1 MKSSRR
7 AVLAGIGVAAGAATF
22 EGRFGASALAQTKLA
37 PGLLRSEREVFAD
50 VEWMNSL
57 GPRYCGN
64 KAHMTLIQF
73 LEDELVKCGLTL
85 SSIHNNTL
93 QQWLPRNVTLKSK
106 AGSLPVGA
114 FCRWAQQTGP
124 QGVTAPLHYVGEV
137 KGASRFDWTLYP
149 DKRSKLP
156 IPADVKG
163 KIALV
168 EINAGKRPL
177 GLMFD
182 GQVRYMF
189 DKDQGQPFPD
199 FQGPSASNMAFT
211 PDGFEENLRK
221 AGAVGLIY
229 AWNGLADEDAQ
240 GQSRLGT
247 EHLPSLWVVPTT
259 GTKLK
264 AMAKSGEPVTLT
276 VEADTQANAPTRT
289 IVATLP
295 GMSEESIILWSHTDG
310 PNALQENGH
319 LAILNMVRY
328 LSKLPKTARKRTITV
343 VIPEG
348 HFAEQYVPTSAWI
361 KQRPELVQKA
371 VALIAA
377 EHLGGTEWL
386 SDPVANTYKPSG
398 KHEIAFAFCPSAP
411 MQALAKQAVQDQPLG
426 REAIIGTDKFSFTP
440 GIAAWRQTKLPSFA
454 YISIP
459 SYLMADSSN
468 GHIAKL
474 DPKLYYAQVQM
485 LLRLVHAVDATPTEL
500 LRQV

>member
-7 AVLAGIGVAAGAATF
+7 ALLAGMGVAAGAVAL
-22 EGRFGASALAQTKLA
+22 EGRFGSKALAQARLDTS
-37 PGLLRSEREVFAD
+37 LLRSEREIFAD
-50 VEWMNSL
+50 VEWLNSL

-64 KAHMTLIQF
+64 RAHMRLMQF
-73 LEDELVKCGLTL
+73 IEDELVKCGLTL

-93 QQWLPRNVTLKSK
+93 QQWLPRNVTLTSK
-106 AGSLPVGA
+106 AGPLPVGA
-114 FCRWAQQTGP
+114 FCRWSMQTGP
-124 QGVTAPLHYVGEV
+124 RGVTAPLHYVGEV

-149 DKRSKLP
+149 ERRSKLAV
-156 IPADVKG
+156 PADVRG
-163 KIALV
+163 KIAVV
-168 EINAGKRPL
+168 EVNAGMRPL

-182 GQVRYMF
+182 GQIKQMV
-189 DKDQGQPFPD
+189 DKDHGQPFPE

-211 PDGFEENLRK
+211 PDNFEEDLKK

-229 AWNGLADEDAQ
+229 AWTGLSDDDAQ

-247 EHLPSLWVVPTT
+247 DAVPSIWVVPST
-259 GTKLK
+259 GAKLK
-264 AMAKSGEPVTLT
+264 AMAKRGEAVTLT

-295 GMSEESIILWSHTDG
+295 GMSEESIILWTHTDG
-310 PNALQENGH
+310 PNALQENGGI
-319 LAILNMVRY
+319 AILNMIRY

-343 VIPEG
+343 VMPEG

-377 EHLGGTEWL
+377 EHLGGNEWL

-398 KHEIAFAFCPSAP
+398 KHEVAFAFCPTAP
-411 MQALAKQAVQDQPLG
+411 MQALAKQALQDQPLG
-426 REAIIGTDKFSFTP
+426 REAIVGTDKFSFTP
-440 GIAAWRQTKLPSFA
+440 GIAAWRQAKLPSFA

-474 DPKLYYAQVQM
+474 DPKLYYAQLQM
-485 LLRLVHAVDATPTEL
+485 LLRLVHAVDSTPTDL
-500 LRQV
+500 LKQL